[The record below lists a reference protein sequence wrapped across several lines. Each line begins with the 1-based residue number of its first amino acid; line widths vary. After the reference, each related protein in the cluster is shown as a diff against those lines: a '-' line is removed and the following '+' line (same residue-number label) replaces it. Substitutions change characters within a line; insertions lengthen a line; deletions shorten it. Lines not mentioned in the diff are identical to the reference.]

1 MALTGH
7 GYEERSANGDLTLR
21 TDSPGADSALMRAE
35 VPQSAAEMDLPLHDV
50 PPRPESPHPVRH
62 APASSGRGI
71 AAGLLVVG
79 LLAGFVAGFVV
90 GQRMA
95 VPLLPTVADVPRPAG
110 QGAEAPPSVINAPD
124 VAPVA
129 EPRAVGAGDA
139 TR

>member
-1 MALTGH
+1 
-7 GYEERSANGDLTLR
+7 
-21 TDSPGADSALMRAE
+21 MRAQ
-35 VPQSAAEMDLPLHDV
+35 VPHAAAEMDLPLHDV
-50 PPRPESPHPVRH
+50 RPRPDHPQPVTR
-62 APASSGRGI
+62 ASASSGRGI

-95 VPLLPTVADVPRPAG
+95 VPLLPTIADVPRPAG
-110 QGAEAPPSVINAPD
+110 QGSGGTPPSVINEPE

-129 EPRAVGAGDA
+129 EPPVVGTGDA

>member
-1 MALTGH
+1 
-7 GYEERSANGDLTLR
+7 
-21 TDSPGADSALMRAE
+21 MRAE
-35 VPQSAAEMDLPLHDV
+35 VPHSAAEMDLPLHDV
-50 PPRPESPHPVRH
+50 RPRPDNPQPVTH
-62 APASSGRGI
+62 ASASSGRGI

-95 VPLLPTVADVPRPAG
+95 VPLLPTIADVPRPAG
-110 QGAEAPPSVINAPD
+110 QGGSGETPPSVINEPE

-129 EPRAVGAGDA
+129 EPPVVGTGDA